1 MNTENTPADTT
12 APAAE
17 TTASKSVLD
26 HDFAQSQVPSTS
38 RRGFWSMF
46 VIMLGFT
53 FFSSSM
59 WTGANLGA
67 GLTMKGFWTAML
79 IGNLIL
85 GVYTAALAWIAA
97 DSGLSVHLLSRRT
110 FGQKGSWLPS
120 FLLAFTQIGWFGVG
134 VAMFAIPVKAWLE
147 AKNINCNVWIPVII
161 SGLAFTSSAYFGIK
175 ALSIISIVAVPIVA
189 IGGGFSMLK
198 VFFDNPDAWNT
209 MLHFTPDAAKA
220 LTISTAIGLT
230 VGNFVSGGTC
240 TPDFVRFAKSK
251 KIAVS
256 TTAIAFFIGNSLMF
270 LFGAVGAMF
279 YNKNDISEILVIQ
292 NLLVPG
298 IIVLGLNIWTTN
310 DNALYTSGLGLANI
324 TGFPKKAIVLFN
336 GILGTILAVWL
347 YNNFC
352 NWLSLLNTTLPP
364 IGAVLIADFFLNRGK
379 DERPAKIIRFEA
391 VASWAVGVLVA
402 NLLKFGISSINGMIA
417 AILFYAILN
426 AFCKGRGKCCC
437 CCDKQEA

>member
-1 MNTENTPADTT
+1 MSNENPQTEMPAQEAATATPQI
-12 APAAE
+12 
-17 TTASKSVLD
+17 LD
-26 HDFAQSQVPSTS
+26 HDFAQSQVPVGS

-134 VAMFAIPVKAWLE
+134 VAMFAIPVQTWLN
-147 AKNINCNVWIPVII
+147 AKGINCNVWIPVII

-189 IGGGFSMLK
+189 FGGGFSMLK

-209 MLHFTPDAAKA
+209 MIHFTPDAAKA

-251 KIAVS
+251 KIAVA
-256 TTAIAFFIGNSLMF
+256 TTAIAFFLGNSLMF

-279 YNKNDISEILVIQ
+279 YNKNDISEILVLQ
-292 NLLVPG
+292 NPLVPG

-324 TGFPKKAIVLFN
+324 TGLPKKAIVLFN
-336 GILGTILAVWL
+336 GILGTVLAVWL

-352 NWLSLLNTTLPP
+352 GWLSMLNTTLPP

-379 DERPAKIIRFEA
+379 GERTASILRWQAVVSWAIGVA
-391 VASWAVGVLVA
+391 VANFVKV
-402 NLLKFGISSINGMIA
+402 GISSINGMIA
-417 AILFYAILN
+417 AVIAYAIFN
-426 AFCKGRGKCCC
+426 ACCGKCCC
-437 CCDKQEA
+437 QCGCQDKAN

>member
-1 MNTENTPADTT
+1 MSNENPQTEMPAQEAAT
-12 APAAE
+12 A
-17 TTASKSVLD
+17 THQTLD
-26 HDFAQSQVPSTS
+26 QDFAQSQVPVGS

-134 VAMFAIPVKAWLE
+134 VAMFAIPVKTWLE
-147 AKNINCNVWIPVII
+147 GEGYNCNVWIPVII

-189 IGGGFSMLK
+189 FGGGFSMLK
-198 VFFDNPDAWNT
+198 VFFDNPGAWNT
-209 MLHFTPDAAKA
+209 MLHFTPDASKA
-220 LTISTAIGLT
+220 LAISTGIALT

-251 KIAVS
+251 KIAVA
-256 TTAIAFFIGNSLMF
+256 TTAIAFFLGNSLMF

-279 YNKNDISEILVIQ
+279 YNKNDISEILVLQ
-292 NLLVPG
+292 KLLVPG

-324 TGFPKKAIVLFN
+324 TGLPKRVLVLFN

-352 NWLSLLNTTLPP
+352 GWLNMLNTTIPP
-364 IGAVLIADFFLNRGK
+364 VGALLIADFILNRSKG
-379 DERPAKIIRFEA
+379 ERAASILRWQAVVSWAIGVA
-391 VASWAVGVLVA
+391 VANFV
-402 NLLKFGISSINGMIA
+402 KFGISSINGMIA
-417 AILFYAILN
+417 AVIAYVILN
-426 AFCKGRGKCCC
+426 ACCC
-437 CCDKQEA
+437 GCGCQCGCQGKAN